1 MNTVRR
7 PTWIEIDL
15 NQIKR
20 NFISL
25 RKFLKRNVRIIAV
38 VKADA
43 YGHGAVPVAKCL
55 EKIGADVLAVAI
67 LEEALELRS
76 AGIKSP
82 ILILNGF
89 WPGQEK
95 EIIREKLTPAIFRK
109 DMIKTLRQEGE
120 RLGIPVGYYLK
131 IDTGMTRLG
140 FAHSRVNQ
148 IFTECFNSR
157 WANCEGFY
165 THLSSAEDKNDP
177 VNQVQIKRFKQVL
190 ETFPFRKNFL
200 LCNHLANSAA
210 ILNFPD
216 ALFDAVRPGLL
227 LYGINPLDSPSNL
240 ETHSALSFKTSI
252 IQIKKV
258 DAGSRIG
265 YGGTFRTKRNSE
277 IATLPV
283 GFADGLNRLLS
294 NKGSVILHGQKLSI
308 VGRIS
313 MDLTTIEIPE
323 HTTARIGD
331 EVCLIGSQGDEQ
343 ISIKEVAD
351 HCNTLPYEVLC
362 GFGSRVQ
369 RIYSKNI

>member
-1 MNTVRR
+1 MNRVRR

-25 RKFLKRNVRIIAV
+25 RKFLKKNVRIIAV

-76 AGIKSP
+76 AGIKLP

-95 EIIREKLTPAIFRK
+95 EIIRKKLTPAIFRK

-140 FAHSRVNQ
+140 FAHSRVSQ
-148 IFTECFNSR
+148 VFTECLNSR

-177 VNQVQIKRFKQVL
+177 VNQIQIKRFKQVL
-190 ETFPFRKNFL
+190 ETFPLKKNFSF
-200 LCNHLANSAA
+200 CNHLANSAA

-216 ALFDAVRPGLL
+216 ALFDAVRSGLL
-227 LYGINPLDSPSNL
+227 LYGINPLGIPSNL

-252 IQIKKV
+252 IQIRKV
-258 DAGSRIG
+258 KAGSKIG
-265 YGGTFRTKRNSE
+265 YGGTYRATRNSE

-313 MDLTTIEIPE
+313 MDLTTVEIPE
-323 HTTARIGD
+323 QTTAKVGD
-331 EVCLIGSQGDEQ
+331 EVCLIGSQGNEQ
-343 ISIKEVAD
+343 IFIKEVAD

-362 GFGSRVQ
+362 GLGSRVQ
-369 RIYSKNI
+369 RIYT